1 MADKTITTDRRLWL
15 TEDKSK
21 VVEDGDPAARWLWSP
36 GPGHEVSKEE
46 ADSVGYKPQKG
57 K

>member
-1 MADKTITTDRRLWL
+1 VADKTITTDRRLWL
-15 TEDKSK
+15 TEDKSE

-36 GPGHEVSKEE
+36 GPGHEVSKDE